1 MVEGNHDHSI
11 AILVDWSFDCG
22 CAGWSQFSNKLL
34 DVLVEYDIIF
44 TDHLASTLERQRQLM
59 SRLQVLLDHPSSS
72 SHEPSQGWSC
82 IGVVMYRDLGFC
94 IVV

>member
-11 AILVDWSFDCG
+11 AIPVDWSFDRG

-34 DVLVEYDIIF
+34 DVLVEHDIIF

-72 SHEPSQGWSC
+72 SHEPSQG
-82 IGVVMYRDLGFC
+82 
-94 IVV
+94 